1 MPEGNYDLPTRIP
14 PLPQPLTPAMLAY
27 PSLTA
32 WLARTL
38 PRAEALALS
47 PEEKADR
54 IRARDRQRRER
65 ERLARLQPITH

>member
-1 MPEGNYDLPTRIP
+1 
-14 PLPQPLTPAMLAY
+14 MLAY